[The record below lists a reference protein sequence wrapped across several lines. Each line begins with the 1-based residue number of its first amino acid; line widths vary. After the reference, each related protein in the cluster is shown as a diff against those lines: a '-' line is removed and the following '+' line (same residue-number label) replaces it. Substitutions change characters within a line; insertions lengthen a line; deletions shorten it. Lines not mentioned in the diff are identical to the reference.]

1 MSPAPAIAMS
11 RALFTPKNVPGSHAP
26 FPLEV
31 PPPASRAMIRSHRVG
46 GSLSPLSDVKF
57 SERFLSRPMVLAL
70 GGYGLF
76 ALTFSH
82 FQVKGDG
89 LVYFN
94 LLQRFFGEHPDSAFA
109 YQFGSDVWNA
119 PFFLVGKV
127 FTEVFGFQPKTFH
140 VSFEEISMMVAANA
154 ALVTTLYFGWRILRE
169 LDLPRG
175 PGVLFA
181 TVFGSPLFYYVIFE
195 PASKHAA
202 DTLIITVATFLVLRL
217 LVEGGQQN
225 AVALGALAGV
235 SLNARYVNVA
245 FFLVVLGVLLMYR
258 RRQALYATAATVLAG
273 TAVFVLPA
281 LRGISYFVPTYFPK
295 SQAVGRL
302 ALGAH
307 PIVAATSNPL
317 NGFDPLIPLK
327 MLFSIHRG
335 LFLWTPLTALAVV
348 GFILL
353 LRQTHEATRRRFLST
368 LLLAAVALLLVHTI
382 WGQWDGGFAFS
393 QRFLTSLFPLF
404 LIGVAE
410 LRRRL
415 GLFVFP
421 ALLVCVAWSLAVAFV
436 HDIGYDRV
444 GQHDGVD
451 RIGHVIRTDYGEK
464 RHQVDGRAIKR
475 WRYLWALT
483 QGNDPEHV
491 HGP

>member
-1 MSPAPAIAMS
+1 
-11 RALFTPKNVPGSHAP
+11 
-26 FPLEV
+26 
-31 PPPASRAMIRSHRVG
+31 
-46 GSLSPLSDVKF
+46 LSDVGF
-57 SERFLSRPMVLAL
+57 SERFLSRPMALAL

-76 ALTFSH
+76 ALTFAH

-140 VSFEEISMMVAANA
+140 VSFEEISMALAANA

-181 TVFGSPLFYYVIFE
+181 SVFGSPLFYYVIFE

-202 DTLIITVATFLVLRL
+202 DTLIITVATFLFLRL
-217 LVEGGQQN
+217 LAAGEQQN

-235 SLNARYVNVA
+235 SLNVRYVNIA
-245 FFLVVLGVLLMYR
+245 FFLVLLGVLLVHR
-258 RRQALYATAATVLAG
+258 RRQALYATGAAVLVGA
-273 TAVFVLPA
+273 AVFVLPA

-295 SQAVGRL
+295 SQAMGRI
-302 ALGAH
+302 AIGAH
-307 PIVAATSNPL
+307 PIVAVTSNPL

-348 GFILL
+348 GFVLV
-353 LRQTHEATRRRFLST
+353 LRRTTDVTRRRFLST

-382 WGQWDGGFAFS
+382 WGQWDGGYAFS

-410 LRRRL
+410 LRQRL
-415 GLFVFP
+415 GLLVYP
-421 ALLVCVAWSLAVAFV
+421 ALVICVAWSLTVAFV
-436 HDIGYDRV
+436 HDIGYDGVDQR
-444 GQHDGVD
+444 DGID
-451 RIGHVIRTDYGEK
+451 RIGHVIRTDYAHK
-464 RHQVDGRAIKR
+464 RHQIDARAINR
-475 WRYLWALT
+475 WGYLWALVN
-483 QGNDPEHV
+483 GRDPEHV
-491 HGP
+491 HGAGRLTPVAGENLNEGAPGRQARDLSLMRPT